1 MTARRIAVLA
11 SGGGSNLGALFDH
24 LDALGATAPAQVAL
38 VASDKPSAGALARAT
53 ARHVPTAVIG
63 APGDAEA
70 LLALLRVHDADL
82 VVLAG
87 YLKLVPAA
95 VTEAFAGRIVNVH
108 PALLPR
114 HGGHGMYGAR
124 VHRAVLAAGDT
135 ESGATVHLVDAAYDR
150 GAAIVQAHVAVE
162 PGDTNDALAAR
173 VLRGEHFILPRA
185 VAALAAGEI
194 TAAGGRA
201 TVGAAARARFDAPPT
216 GIRVTFPG

>member
-1 MTARRIAVLA
+1 MTPRRIAVLA

-24 LDALGATAPAQVAL
+24 LDALGADAPAVVAL
-38 VASDKPSAGALARAT
+38 VASDKPTAGALTRAT
-53 ARHVPTAVIG
+53 AHAVPAAVIAHPADG
-63 APGDAEA
+63 PA
-70 LLALLRVHDADL
+70 LLALLREHAIDL

-87 YLKLVPAA
+87 YLKLVPAD

-150 GAAIVQAHVAVE
+150 GPAIVQAQVPVE
-162 PGDTNDALAAR
+162 AGDTADALAAR
-173 VLRGEHFILPRA
+173 VLRGEHFVLPRA

-194 TAAGGRA
+194 AVTGGRVQA
-201 TVGAAARARFDAPPT
+201 GPAARARFDAPPA
-216 GIRVTFPG
+216 GVHVSFPA